1 VIFKDKQFLGSD
13 WQDANSVDNERAV
26 CEDNAA
32 NYWVYEC
39 ANNVYT
45 EHASFTYFMTEM
57 DEG

>member
-1 VIFKDKQFLGSD
+1 ME
-13 WQDANSVDNERAV
+13 DANGVDNEKAAYD
-26 CEDNAA
+26 DNVV

-45 EHASFTYFMTEM
+45 DHASFTYFMMEM